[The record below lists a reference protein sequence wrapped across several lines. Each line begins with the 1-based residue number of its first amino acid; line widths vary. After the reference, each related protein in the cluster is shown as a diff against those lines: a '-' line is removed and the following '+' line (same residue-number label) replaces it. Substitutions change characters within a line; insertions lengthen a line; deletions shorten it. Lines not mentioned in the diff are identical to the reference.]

1 MNAALVDELVG
12 SFRTNRDVTGPL
24 NFYREF
30 LQNQFSKSERTR
42 LLTEFA
48 RPIPV
53 PCTLIWGDKDR
64 FLSEHVA
71 KKSHEQAHCDV
82 EWRPLPGVGHFVS
95 MEAPDRLV
103 AELRTVLAR

>member
-12 SFRTNRDVTGPL
+12 SFRTHRDVTGPL

-30 LQNQFSKSERTR
+30 VRNQFSKSERAR
-42 LLTEFA
+42 LMTQFA

-64 FLSEHVA
+64 FLSERVA
-71 KKSHEQAHCDV
+71 KKSHEQAHCNV
-82 EWRPLPGVGHFVS
+82 EWRPLSGVGHFVS

-103 AELRTVLAR
+103 AELRRVLAP